1 MEDTPPSG
9 RINSYNIPM
18 RILITGG
25 AGFIGSNIAFAVQEI
40 YPKAKV
46 YVLDNFSSGH
56 FKNLIGFKGEVIT
69 GDIRDRELWEYLK
82 KNFSFDV
89 IFHKAAIT
97 DTTVMNQKLM
107 MEVNSDSLR
116 YILDSAFEWN
126 AKVIYASSAGVYG
139 NTQPPMREDRGLQPE
154 NIYGFSK
161 LMMDHIAMDY
171 MERYPEM
178 RIVGFRYFNVYGP
191 GESYK
196 GKTAS
201 MIYQLAMKMIQGQ
214 KPRLFK
220 WGEQKRDFVYIKDV
234 VKANLLAL
242 EKDVSGI
249 FNIATGK
256 ARSFNEIVEILNR
269 EFGTNY
275 EIEYFDCP
283 YDFYQEFTQA
293 DISKARELLG
303 YEPEYSLEEG
313 IKDYLKYIRA

>member
-1 MEDTPPSG
+1 
-9 RINSYNIPM
+9 M

-25 AGFIGSNIAFAVQEI
+25 AGFIGSNIALTLQERF
-40 YPKAKV
+40 PEAKL

-69 GDIRDRELWEYLK
+69 GDIRDRELWDYLRER
-82 KNFSFDV
+82 FAFEV
-89 IFHKAAIT
+89 IFHEGAIT
-97 DTTVMNQKLM
+97 DTTITDQRLM
-107 MEVNSDSLR
+107 METNADSFR
-116 YILDSAFEWN
+116 YLLDSALEWG

-139 NTQPPMREDRGLQPE
+139 NTEPPMREDRGLEPE

-171 MERYPEM
+171 MERFPEM

-191 GESYK
+191 RESYK
-196 GKTAS
+196 GKSAS
-201 MIYQLAMKMIQGQ
+201 MIYQLAVKMLHGQ
-214 KPRLFK
+214 RPRIFK

-242 EKDVSGI
+242 ERDVSGI
-249 FNIATGK
+249 FNIATGR
-256 ARSFNEIVEILNR
+256 ARSFNEIIDILNG
-269 EFGTNY
+269 ELGTNL
-275 EIEYFDCP
+275 ETEYFDCP

-293 DISKARELLG
+293 DISKAREELG

-313 IKDYLKYIRA
+313 IGEYLKFIRG

>member
-1 MEDTPPSG
+1 
-9 RINSYNIPM
+9 M

-25 AGFIGSNIAFAVQEI
+25 AGFIGSNIALTLQERF
-40 YPKAKV
+40 PEAKL

-69 GDIRDRELWEYLK
+69 GDIRDRELWDYLRER
-82 KNFSFDV
+82 FAFEV
-89 IFHKAAIT
+89 IFHEGAIT
-97 DTTVMNQKLM
+97 DTTVTDQRLM
-107 MEVNSDSLR
+107 METNADSFR
-116 YILDSAFEWN
+116 YLLDSALEWG

-139 NTQPPMREDRGLQPE
+139 NTEPPMREDRGLEPE

-171 MERYPEM
+171 MERFPEM

-191 GESYK
+191 RESYK
-196 GKTAS
+196 GKSAS
-201 MIYQLAMKMIQGQ
+201 MIYQLAVKMLHGQ
-214 KPRLFK
+214 RPRIFK

-242 EKDVSGI
+242 ERDVSGI
-249 FNIATGK
+249 FNIATGR
-256 ARSFNEIVEILNR
+256 ARSFNEIIDILNG
-269 EFGTNY
+269 ELGTNL
-275 EIEYFDCP
+275 ETEYFDCP

-293 DISKARELLG
+293 DISKAREELG

-313 IKDYLKYIRA
+313 IGEYLKFIRG